1 MIDTA
6 TWNILSGSYCDLAS
20 HNYEIP
26 THLAKAVLH
35 CFQQPQRLYPWIAQ
49 LVLCI
54 QIISRGILERLLNMN
69 KETGILIL
77 VLSLPVKRWTNLF
90 YYHQF
95 SLFISKKKMKSS
107 LKLQFS
113 MMINQ
118 YLAMNPAILNTKTLS
133 CFHDQQVSEISVL
146 SKYII
151 FDYWYLCLFMA
162 IWITKLPVLKICWLR
177 EELFC
182 LNKKIEVRGQ
192 VNSCQKSARGIS
204 TSRKIGSVLRV

>member
-26 THLAKAVLH
+26 TQLAKAVLH
-35 CFQQPQRLYPWIAQ
+35 CFQHLQRLYPWIAQ

-77 VLSLPVKRWTNLF
+77 VLSLPVKHWTN
-90 YYHQF
+90 F
-95 SLFISKKKMKSS
+95 STITSSVYSSLKKKMKSS

-146 SKYII
+146 GKYII
-151 FDYWYLCLFMA
+151 FDYWYLCLFTA
-162 IWITKLPVLKICWLR
+162 VWIIKLPVLKICWLR
-177 EELFC
+177 EEFFS
-182 LNKKIEVRGQ
+182 LNKKKEVRGQ
-192 VNSCQKSARGIS
+192 VNSCQKSARDIS